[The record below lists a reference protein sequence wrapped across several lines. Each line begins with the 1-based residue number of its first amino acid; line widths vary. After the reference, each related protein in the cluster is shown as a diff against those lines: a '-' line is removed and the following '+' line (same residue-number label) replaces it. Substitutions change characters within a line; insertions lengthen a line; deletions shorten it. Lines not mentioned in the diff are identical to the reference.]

1 VIRFLADACL
11 AYYIVSGCL
20 RREPSMDFKSAAS
33 AKLQGKSDL
42 EVLTLAA
49 QEGRILVT
57 QDVRT
62 MPRHFADFLQKQSHS
77 PGVIRYWF
85 SLDKNTESRSCDGG
99 CCECLRFFP
108 NGNPHGF
115 GFPFF
120 DID

>member
-1 VIRFLADACL
+1 MIRFLADACL

-20 RREPSMDFKSAAS
+20 RREPSMDFKAAAP

-62 MPRHFADFLQKQSHS
+62 MPRHFADFLNKSNHS
-77 PGVIRYWF
+77 PGVI
-85 SLDKNTESRSCDGG
+85 LIPQNTPVAAAIDALILIWSATE
-99 CCECLRFFP
+99 
-108 NGNPHGF
+108 PHEWSDRMVKI
-115 GFPFF
+115 PL
-120 DID
+120 